1 MREPGR
7 GVAGKVSSLVR
18 NPRRT
23 DHSMTHPLHDY
34 LGSGDALGRLRE
46 HSRRLRGLQALLERL
61 LPAKLAQACPVAN
74 LKDGTLVLLARNGS
88 IAARMRQLLPTLQ
101 RQLGEQGT
109 LVSRIEVRVRPTAE
123 APPPPPRAPR
133 SIGRAGRES
142 LVGLEHSLP
151 EDSELRRALS
161 RLVARARDAD
171 DGGDE

>member
-1 MREPGR
+1 
-7 GVAGKVSSLVR
+7 
-18 NPRRT
+18 
-23 DHSMTHPLHDY
+23 MTHPLHDY

-74 LKDGTLVLLARNGS
+74 FKEGTLVLLARNGS

-109 LVSRIEVRVRPTAE
+109 LISRIEVRVRPTVE
-123 APPPPPRAPR
+123 TPLPPPRAPR

-142 LVGLEHSLP
+142 LVALEQSLP
-151 EDSELRRALS
+151 EGSELRQALQQ
-161 RLVARARDAD
+161 LIARSRDAK
-171 DGGDE
+171 DG